1 MMKKM
6 TFLEIKMNKVHHNNN
21 TNLMAAVMDMIMD
34 QINSINSNMIP
45 INNINHS
52 MKRMVDINIK
62 VIRIT
67 INSSKWKHRSINN
80 KGDRRVMM
88 DRSMIRMGMGNRE
101 IIRNNHNKL
110 HGQCHRNIDTLSL
123 DLIYT
128 DSAAPQLC

>member
-1 MMKKM
+1 
-6 TFLEIKMNKVHHNNN
+6 
-21 TNLMAAVMDMIMD
+21 MD
-34 QINSINSNMIP
+34 QINSINNNMIP

-52 MKRMVDINIK
+52 MKRMEDINIK

-67 INSSKWKHRSINN
+67 INSNKWKHRSINN

-88 DRSMIRMGMGNRE
+88 DRNMIRMGMGNRE

-110 HGQCHRNIDTLSL
+110 HGQCHRNIDTFSLSL
-123 DLIYT
+123 SYT